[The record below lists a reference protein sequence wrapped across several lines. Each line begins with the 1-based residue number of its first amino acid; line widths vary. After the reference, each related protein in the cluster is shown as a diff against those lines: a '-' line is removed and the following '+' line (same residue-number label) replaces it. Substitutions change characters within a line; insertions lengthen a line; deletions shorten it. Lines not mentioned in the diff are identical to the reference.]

1 MNKVIKEF
9 IIFRRPSC
17 CVRDFLAQDCNGNYH
32 KLQEINPKDIFQA
45 QNQDLLE
52 KIDESLEGIQNMDRK
67 MLSIKEV
74 REIIKK
80 LIK

>member
-1 MNKVIKEF
+1 MTKEEIKE
-9 IIFRRPSC
+9 
-17 CVRDFLAQDCNGNYH
+17 LQ
-32 KLQEINPKDIFQA
+32 KLLEEHFELKELKDWYWRLEQIENWVDSKLKA
-45 QNQDLLE
+45 QNQELLE

-80 LIK
+80 LVK